1 MCSADPPVDLD
12 DVTEVHVQTGCAI
25 GSRSPDL
32 VSKLSIS
39 LMSGPN
45 LSLLDIDAIHAQQ
58 FAEWTDGLLVLK
70 GQSEMGTQESNN
82 YVHVS
87 FVHRGPGTNV
97 RSSPSLP
104 SRSACWISPAMESR
118 SRSGSTSGMRRRAR
132 TSGSR
137 ASQRSSFLSWFFG
150 PTRAARLTPYA

>member
-1 MCSADPPVDLD
+1 M
-12 DVTEVHVQTGCAI
+12 
-25 GSRSPDL
+25 
-32 VSKLSIS
+32 SKLSIS

-87 FVHRGPGTNV
+87 LTFTDQTDI
-97 RSSPSLP
+97 RSSPSSH
-104 SRSACWISPAMESR
+104 SRSAF
-118 SRSGSTSGMRRRAR
+118 STSLATASRYRRKCTLAMRRRAQ
-132 TSGSR
+132 TSGLRDSHAR
-137 ASQRSSFLSWFFG
+137 PVHTPFLPLYFLVHVALVSLC
-150 PTRAARLTPYA
+150 PII